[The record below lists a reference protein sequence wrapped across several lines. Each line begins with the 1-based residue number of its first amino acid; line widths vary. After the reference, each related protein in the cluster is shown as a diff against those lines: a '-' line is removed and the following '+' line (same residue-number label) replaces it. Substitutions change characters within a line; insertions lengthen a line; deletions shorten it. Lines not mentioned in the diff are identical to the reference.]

1 MPVQQD
7 PAMAG
12 QPRTGSDDEAE
23 LDMRKPLTFP
33 NPPFLLRLARV
44 IWPLTLWFSP
54 KVVAGRKYKKDF
66 LEAVQPCKPT
76 LVPTIGLV

>member
-12 QPRTGSDDEAE
+12 QPRAGSDDEAE
-23 LDMRKPLTFP
+23 LDQRKPS
-33 NPPFLLRLARV
+33 NPPFLVRLVRV
-44 IWPLTLWFSP
+44 IFRLCFPS
-54 KVVAGRKYKKDF
+54 KGVAGRKYKKDF